1 MNPPLRK
8 ALFLD
13 RDGVINVDHGYVHRV
28 EQFDFCP
35 GITELIIYAVAAGY
49 AVVVVTNQ
57 AGIGRGLYTEADFQ
71 KLNIWMLAEL
81 AKRGALIERIYHCPY
96 HPDHG
101 VGEYR
106 RESPLRKPNPG
117 MLLLAAQELGLDLS
131 RSLIVGDHE
140 SDIQAGLRAGLAQ
153 TVLIDWSG
161 SARPPTQ
168 ASAVVH
174 SLQAV
179 TALLDAPS
187 TSHKT

>member
-1 MNPPLRK
+1 MNATRRK

-57 AGIGRGLYTEADFQ
+57 AGIGRGLYTEADFE
-71 KLNIWMLAEL
+71 KLNAWMLAEL
-81 AKRGALIERIYHCPY
+81 AKRGALIERIYHCPH
-96 HPDHG
+96 HPEHG

-168 ASAVVH
+168 ASSVVNSLHAV
-174 SLQAV
+174 A
-179 TALLDAPS
+179 ALLDAPS
-187 TSHKT
+187 TSPKI